1 MNAPV
6 KVVLWR
12 HGRTGWNAESRFQG
26 TSDIALD
33 AVGTAQA
40 HRAARELATLGPDL
54 VVASDLG
61 RAVDT
66 ARALAAIVDLPVATD
81 PALRETYAGS
91 WQGRT
96 REEITAQD
104 PQGFRQWLAGHDV
117 RAGGGESRSEVGDR
131 VAAAVERHAATLPA
145 GGTLVAVT
153 HGGATRAGIGRAAGT
168 AGAALG
174 LARRSRQL
182 RLVGARAV
190 RAGVRA
196 PMAPRRA
203 QRPVAAR
210 GRRRRRGLTGVSDR
224 WRAAVML
231 CTLAATAGG
240 SGLWRS
246 W

>member
-66 ARALAAIVDLPVATD
+66 ARALAAIVGLPVATD

-153 HGGATRAGIGRAAGT
+153 HGGATRAGIGRL
-168 AGAALG
+168 LG
-174 LARRSRQL
+174 LPVLHWASLGGLVNCAWSVLEQCEPDSERRW
-182 RLVGARAV
+182 RLVEHNARSLPEAV
-190 RAGVRA
+190 VGDEA
-196 PMAPRRA
+196 
-203 QRPVAAR
+203 
-210 GRRRRRGLTGVSDR
+210 
-224 WRAAVML
+224 
-231 CTLAATAGG
+231 
-240 SGLWRS
+240 
-246 W
+246 